1 MIFILTKI
9 LQRTKLY
16 YFPRNLPTNCLSVFD
31 HFVILALKG
40 LNVMKKLNFIRITKT
55 LTMKNSKLSCLQTL
69 PKRKYIVILGSIK
82 LLPVCSINMLPW
94 RKRFSD
100 IIIHAWRKRYEKQL
114 RFGWGLQLYHIETL
128 AQVSFAKLFRT
139 FFLQNT
145 SGEMLP
151 AEVLPIFKKKNS
163 FDKEN
168 YRPAIIL
175 SFMPKIL
182 WKLNPFMTNVSI
194 LCPLKTLENQRLSG
208 VFRRYKMEILTKNG
222 SLHKKLMTTR
232 VINCRY

>member
-1 MIFILTKI
+1 M
-9 LQRTKLY
+9 
-16 YFPRNLPTNCLSVFD
+16 
-31 HFVILALKG
+31 
-40 LNVMKKLNFIRITKT
+40 TKT
-55 LTMKNSKLSCLQTL
+55 LWKAITVWLRSATLSYWDSGAGEFC
-69 PKRKYIVILGSIK
+69 
-82 LLPVCSINMLPW
+82 
-94 RKRFSD
+94 
-100 IIIHAWRKRYEKQL
+100 
-114 RFGWGLQLYHIETL
+114 ET
-128 AQVSFAKLFRT
+128 
-139 FFLQNT
+139 LQNT